1 MAPTTLVSMP
11 AALDSARSVDPH
23 RLAELRSL
31 AYHRAVV
38 ERLREDPTLIDRAR
52 SRVEAWMRDPDRS
65 PGHARAWRALLDR
78 PLDELLAFMTEDS
91 ERARELR
98 QSTPFAGFLS
108 PRERWA
114 IWSEVKRR
122 AAG

>member
-1 MAPTTLVSMP
+1 VAATTLTSMP
-11 AALDSARSVDPH
+11 AALDTTRALDPH

-31 AYHRAVV
+31 AYHRAVA
-38 ERLREDPTLIDRAR
+38 ERLRKDPTLIDRAR

-65 PGHARAWRALLDR
+65 PGHARAWKALLDR
-78 PLDELLAFMTEDS
+78 SLDELLAFMTEDS

-114 IWSEVKRR
+114 IWSEVKR
-122 AAG
+122 GSVG